1 MTAPSY
7 ELSPEA
13 QNDLFEIWSRIAED
27 SVELANRIESEFYE
41 LFQSLAQFPGQGHS
55 RRDLTSRPVLF
66 IALYSFLIIYRSDP
80 KPVRIMAIVRGS
92 REIGRFLKGRS

>member
-27 SVELANRIESEFYE
+27 SVELADRIDGEFYE
-41 LFQSLAQFPGQGHS
+41 LFESLAQLPGQGHS

-66 IALYSFLIIYRSDP
+66 IALYSFLVVYRPDP
-80 KPVRIMAIVRGS
+80 NPVRIMAVVRGS
-92 REIGRFLKGRS
+92 REIGRILRARS